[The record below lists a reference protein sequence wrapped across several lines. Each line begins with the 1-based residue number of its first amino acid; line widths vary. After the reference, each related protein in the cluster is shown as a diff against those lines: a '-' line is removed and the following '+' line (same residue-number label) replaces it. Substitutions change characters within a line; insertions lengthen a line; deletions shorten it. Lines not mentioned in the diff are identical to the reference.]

1 MKHYKGKVKTTFPAE
16 LQRPQTR
23 TLGKIA
29 QLINILLSEL
39 L

>member
-1 MKHYKGKVKTTFPAE
+1 MKDYKGKVKTAFPAE
-16 LQRPQTR
+16 LQRARTS
-23 TLGKIA
+23 TLGKMA